1 MVTQTIASARR
12 IPSRPITQDWIDKRI
27 ASGVGQG
34 VMGQYHP
41 WIKVRSIASLGSS
54 HIVPGVKVQRAHH
67 LLSKAEFHFH
77 LILEHDPAVID
88 IREQYPLLPQAETHS
103 IGADAIVTQTAEIF

>member
-1 MVTQTIASARR
+1 MVKQSSAPARR
-12 IPSRPITQDWIDKRI
+12 APFRLITQGWIDKRV

-34 VMGQYHP
+34 VMEQYRP

-77 LILEHDPAVID
+77 LILEHDPTVID
-88 IREQYPLLPQAETHS
+88 IREQ
-103 IGADAIVTQTAEIF
+103 